1 MPMYHAYGMFINLQS
16 LLLRQTLVVMYRF
29 QEKLFLSCIEKYKVS
44 FLYCV
49 PPLVFFLLKDPLVD
63 QYDLRSVKY
72 LCCGAAPLKSDVEKN
87 VTKRMNLEFIQQAYG
102 LTEATFVLC
111 INKHPTETYKPGHCG
126 KLVPGVEV
134 KVVDVKTGKSLGA
147 NKEGEICVRGLSVM
161 RGYLRN
167 EAATSNA
174 IDKDKWLHTGDI
186 GYYDEDRYFFIID
199 RLKELIKYKAYQV
212 APAEIEGILMSH
224 PSVKDA
230 AVVGIPDD
238 AAGEL
243 PKAYVVKVPG
253 SQVEARELIEWVSGK
268 LSPQKRLRGGVEF
281 VMEIPKNPTG
291 KILRRLLRDMKS
303 KL

>member
-1 MPMYHAYGMFINLQS
+1 
-16 LLLRQTLVVMYRF
+16 
-29 QEKLFLSCIEKYKVS
+29 
-44 FLYCV
+44 
-49 PPLVFFLLKDPLVD
+49 
-63 QYDLRSVKY
+63 
-72 LCCGAAPLKSDVEKN
+72 
-87 VTKRMNLEFIQQAYG
+87 MNLEFIQQAYG